1 MIKRFVALFALAL
14 SFGIATA
21 SAQQPPAPAPT
32 PVNLPTVPPDRPL
45 DPLTRAA
52 IDLGIG
58 IIRAQQQRLANQAIG
73 EVTYF
78 HRFEMQVRT
87 GRNVY
92 RDVHLHQG
100 TIINPRGGSIALG
113 QRVEVGGE
121 AQPDGS
127 LNANVITIAR

>member
-1 MIKRFVALFALAL
+1 MITRFVALFALAL
-14 SFGIATA
+14 SIGIGAA
-21 SAQQPPAPAPT
+21 SAQPAPAPT

-58 IIRAQQQRLANQAIG
+58 IFRAQQQRLANQAIG
-73 EVTYF
+73 DVTYF
-78 HRFEMQVRT
+78 RRFEMQVRT

-100 TIINPRGGSIALG
+100 TIINPRGGSIQLG
-113 QRVEVGGE
+113 QRVEVGGD

-127 LNANVITIAR
+127 LNANVVTIAR